1 MIRGMFLKMVLWFWG
16 SLVLVALALHAAV
29 IATSTP
35 TEVRVQRFSDT
46 ALAGYGQRA
55 VATLERDG
63 APALAAYLASLE
75 RETRIRAVLV
85 DESGRDAIGRAVT
98 PSAAAAARR
107 AAELGYAEAQV
118 DGGWAVKAHH
128 LDSPSGRRYDLVA
141 RTPIGLVRLLHD
153 PPSAQLLRLLAV
165 LVTAGAVCY
174 PLARYVARP
183 LASLR
188 AATQE
193 LARGNLAVRVAS
205 AVGRRRDELA
215 DLARDF
221 DRMAERIEALMTSE
235 RRLLRDISHELRSP
249 LSRLNVAL
257 GLARQQAGDD
267 QRPLDRIELEAE
279 RLNGLIG
286 QLLMLAR
293 LESGAMEPAREPV
306 DLAAVVR
313 EVAEDADFEVR
324 SQRRAVRVTAACEC
338 VAIGAPDLL
347 RSAIE
352 NIVRNAVRHTREG
365 TAVEV
370 AMRAEAPDRVVI
382 GVRDHGGGVP
392 DELLPH
398 IFHPF
403 YRVGDAR
410 DRHSGGVGLGLTIA
424 HRTIRL
430 HGGAVSAA
438 NAPGGGLI
446 VEMTIPVERRADR
459 APDARAGSGS
469 RLFTNEARHS

>member
-1 MIRGMFLKMVLWFWG
+1 MFLKMVLWFWA

-29 IATSTP
+29 IATSVP

-46 ALAGYGQRA
+46 ALAGYGRRA
-55 VATLERDG
+55 VSILEGDG
-63 APALAAYLASLE
+63 VPALAAYLRHLE
-75 RETRIRAVLV
+75 SQTRIHAVLI
-85 DESGRDAIGRAVT
+85 DESGRDATGRPVT
-98 PSAAAAARR
+98 PGVIAAARR
-107 AAELGYAEAQV
+107 ADELGFAEMQV
-118 DGGWAVKAHH
+118 DGGLALKAHR
-128 LDSPSGRRYDLVA
+128 LAGLSGRRYDLVA
-141 RTPIGLVRLLHD
+141 STPIGLVRLLHD
-153 PPSAQLLRLLAV
+153 APSAQLLRLLAV
-165 LVTAGAVCY
+165 LITAGAVCY

-193 LARGNLAVRVAS
+193 LAGGNLAVRVAP

-235 RRLLRDISHELRSP
+235 RRLLGDISHELRSP
-249 LSRLNVAL
+249 LARLHVAL

-267 QRPLDRIELEAE
+267 QRPLDRIEREAE
-279 RLNGLIG
+279 RLNALIG

-293 LESGAMEPAREPV
+293 LESGAMEPARESV
-306 DLAAVVR
+306 DLAAIVR
-313 EVAEDADFEVR
+313 DVAEDADFEVR
-324 SQRRAVRVTAACEC
+324 SRGRAVRVTATCEC

-347 RSAIE
+347 RSAVE

-370 AMRAEAPDRVVI
+370 SMRAGAPRHVVI
-382 GVRDHGGGVP
+382 TVRDHGSGVP
-392 DELLPH
+392 DDLLPH

-424 HRTIRL
+424 DRTIRL
-430 HGGAVSAA
+430 HGGTVRAD
-438 NAPGGGLI
+438 NAPDGGLV
-446 VEMTIPVERRADR
+446 VELRIPVEEQQTGRASTL
-459 APDARAGSGS
+459 APAPSPLYS
-469 RLFTNEARHS
+469 

>member
-1 MIRGMFLKMVLWFWG
+1 MIRGMFLKMVLWFWA

-29 IATSTP
+29 IATSVP

-46 ALAGYGQRA
+46 ALAGYGRRA
-55 VATLERDG
+55 VSILEG
-63 APALAAYLASLE
+63 EGVSALAAYLQHLE
-75 RETRIRAVLV
+75 RQTRIHAVLI
-85 DESGRDAIGRAVT
+85 DESGRDPTGHPVT
-98 PSAAAAARR
+98 AGVIAAARR
-107 AAELGYAEAQV
+107 ADELGFAEMQV
-118 DGGWAVKAHH
+118 DGGLALKAHR
-128 LDSPSGRRYDLVA
+128 LAGLSGRRYDLVA
-141 RTPIGLVRLLHD
+141 STPIGLVRLLHD
-153 PPSAQLLRLLAV
+153 APSAQLLRLLAV
-165 LVTAGAVCY
+165 LITAGAVCY

-193 LARGNLAVRVAS
+193 LAGGNLAVRVAP

-249 LSRLNVAL
+249 LSRLHVAL

-267 QRPLDRIELEAE
+267 QRPLDRIEREAE
-279 RLNGLIG
+279 RLNALIG
-286 QLLMLAR
+286 ELLMLAR
-293 LESGAMEPAREPV
+293 LESGAMEPAREAV
-306 DLAAVVR
+306 DLAAIVR
-313 EVAEDADFEVR
+313 DVAEDADFEVR
-324 SQRRAVRVTAACEC
+324 SRGRAVRVTATCEC

-347 RSAIE
+347 RSAVE
-352 NIVRNAVRHTREG
+352 NIVRNPVRHNREG

-370 AMRAEAPDRVVI
+370 SMRAGTPRHVVI
-382 GVRDHGGGVP
+382 TVRDHGSGVP
-392 DELLPH
+392 DDLLPH

-424 HRTIRL
+424 DRTIRL
-430 HGGAVSAA
+430 HGGTLRAA
-438 NAPGGGLI
+438 NAP
-446 VEMTIPVERRADR
+446 
-459 APDARAGSGS
+459 DAA
-469 RLFTNEARHS
+469 LVV

>member
-1 MIRGMFLKMVLWFWG
+1 MIRGMFLKMVLWFWA

-29 IATSTP
+29 IATSVP

-46 ALAGYGQRA
+46 ALAGYGHRA
-55 VATLERDG
+55 LSILEG
-63 APALAAYLASLE
+63 EGVPALAAYLQHLE
-75 RETRIRAVLV
+75 SQTRIHAVLI
-85 DESGRDAIGRAVT
+85 DESGRDATGHPVT
-98 PSAAAAARR
+98 TGVIAAARR
-107 AAELGYAEAQV
+107 ADELGFAEMQV
-118 DGGWAVKAHH
+118 DGGLALKAHR
-128 LDSPSGRRYDLVA
+128 LAGLSGRRYDLVA
-141 RTPIGLVRLLHD
+141 STPIGLVRLLHD
-153 PPSAQLLRLLAV
+153 APSAQLLRLLAV
-165 LVTAGAVCY
+165 LITAGAVCY

-193 LARGNLAVRVAS
+193 LAGGNLAVRVAP

-249 LSRLNVAL
+249 LSRLHVAL

-267 QRPLDRIELEAE
+267 QRPLDRIEREAE
-279 RLNGLIG
+279 RLNALIG
-286 QLLMLAR
+286 ELLMLAR
-293 LESGAMEPAREPV
+293 LESGAMEPAREAV
-306 DLAAVVR
+306 DLAAIVR
-313 EVAEDADFEVR
+313 DVAEDADFEVR
-324 SQRRAVRVTAACEC
+324 SRGRAVRVTATCEC

-347 RSAIE
+347 RSAVE

-370 AMRAEAPDRVVI
+370 SMRAGTPRHVVI
-382 GVRDHGGGVP
+382 TVRDHGSGVP
-392 DELLPH
+392 DDLLPH

-424 HRTIRL
+424 DRTIRL
-430 HGGAVSAA
+430 HGGTVRAD
-438 NAPGGGLI
+438 NAPDGGLV
-446 VEMTIPVERRADR
+446 VELRIPVDEPAGRPSTLAA
-459 APDARAGSGS
+459 APSPLYS
-469 RLFTNEARHS
+469 

>member
-1 MIRGMFLKMVLWFWG
+1 MIRGMFLKMVLWFWA

-29 IATSTP
+29 IATSVP

-46 ALAGYGQRA
+46 ALAGYGRRA
-55 VATLERDG
+55 VSILEG
-63 APALAAYLASLE
+63 EGVPALAAYLQHLE
-75 RETRIRAVLV
+75 SQTRIHAVLI
-85 DESGRDAIGRAVT
+85 DESGRDATGRPVT
-98 PSAAAAARR
+98 PGVIAAARR
-107 AAELGYAEAQV
+107 ADELGFAEMQV
-118 DGGWAVKAHH
+118 DGGLALKAHR
-128 LDSPSGRRYDLVA
+128 LAGLSGRRYDLVA
-141 RTPIGLVRLLHD
+141 STPIGLVRLLHD
-153 PPSAQLLRLLAV
+153 APSAQLLRLLAV
-165 LVTAGAVCY
+165 LITAGAVCY

-193 LARGNLAVRVAS
+193 LAGGNLAVRVAP

-235 RRLLRDISHELRSP
+235 RRLLGDISHELRSP
-249 LSRLNVAL
+249 LARLHVAL

-267 QRPLDRIELEAE
+267 QRPLDRIEREAE
-279 RLNGLIG
+279 RLNALIG

-293 LESGAMEPAREPV
+293 LESGAMEPARESV
-306 DLAAVVR
+306 DLAAIVR
-313 EVAEDADFEVR
+313 DVAEDADFEVR
-324 SQRRAVRVTAACEC
+324 SRGRAVRVTATCEC

-347 RSAIE
+347 RSAVE

-370 AMRAEAPDRVVI
+370 SMRAGAPRHVVI
-382 GVRDHGGGVP
+382 TVRDHGSGVP
-392 DELLPH
+392 DDLLPH

-424 HRTIRL
+424 DRTIRL
-430 HGGAVSAA
+430 HGGTVRAD
-438 NAPGGGLI
+438 NAPDGGLV
-446 VEMTIPVERRADR
+446 VELRIPVETDR
-459 APDARAGSGS
+459 ASTLAPAPSPLYS
-469 RLFTNEARHS
+469 

>member
-1 MIRGMFLKMVLWFWG
+1 MIRGMFLKMVLWFWA

-29 IATSTP
+29 IATSVP

-46 ALAGYGQRA
+46 ALAGYGRRA
-55 VATLERDG
+55 VSILEG
-63 APALAAYLASLE
+63 EGVSALAAYLQHLE
-75 RETRIRAVLV
+75 RQTRIHAVLI
-85 DESGRDAIGRAVT
+85 DESGRDPTGHPVT
-98 PSAAAAARR
+98 AGVIAAARR
-107 AAELGYAEAQV
+107 ADELGFAEMQV
-118 DGGWAVKAHH
+118 DGGLALKAHR
-128 LDSPSGRRYDLVA
+128 LAGLSGRRYDLVA
-141 RTPIGLVRLLHD
+141 STPIGLVRLLHD
-153 PPSAQLLRLLAV
+153 APSAQLLRLLAV
-165 LVTAGAVCY
+165 LITAGAVCY

-193 LARGNLAVRVAS
+193 LAGGNLAVRVAP

-249 LSRLNVAL
+249 LSRLHVAL

-267 QRPLDRIELEAE
+267 QRPLDRIEREAE
-279 RLNGLIG
+279 RLNALIG
-286 QLLMLAR
+286 ELLMLAR
-293 LESGAMEPAREPV
+293 LESGAMEPAREAV
-306 DLAAVVR
+306 DLAAIVR
-313 EVAEDADFEVR
+313 DVAEDADFEVR
-324 SQRRAVRVTAACEC
+324 SRGRAVRVTATCEC

-347 RSAIE
+347 RSAVE

-370 AMRAEAPDRVVI
+370 SMRAGTPRHVVI
-382 GVRDHGGGVP
+382 TVRDHGSGVP
-392 DELLPH
+392 DDLLPH

-424 HRTIRL
+424 DRTIRL
-430 HGGAVSAA
+430 HGGTVRAD
-438 NAPGGGLI
+438 NAPDGGLV
-446 VEMTIPVERRADR
+446 VELRIPLDEPAGRASTL
-459 APDARAGSGS
+459 APAPSPLYS
-469 RLFTNEARHS
+469 

>member
-1 MIRGMFLKMVLWFWG
+1 MIRGMFLKMVLWFWA

-29 IATSTP
+29 IATSVP

-46 ALAGYGQRA
+46 ALAGYGHRA
-55 VATLERDG
+55 LSILEG
-63 APALAAYLASLE
+63 KGVPALAAYLQHLE
-75 RETRIRAVLV
+75 SQTRIHAVLI
-85 DESGRDAIGRAVT
+85 DENGRDATGHEVT
-98 PSAAAAARR
+98 PGVIAAARR
-107 AAELGYAEAQV
+107 ADELGFAEMQV
-118 DGGWAVKAHH
+118 DGGLALKAHR
-128 LDSPSGRRYDLVA
+128 LAGLSGRHYDLVA
-141 RTPIGLVRLLHD
+141 STPIGLVRLLHD
-153 PPSAQLLRLLAV
+153 APSAQLLRLLAV
-165 LVTAGAVCY
+165 LITAGAVCY

-193 LARGNLAVRVAS
+193 LAGGNLAVRVAP

-249 LSRLNVAL
+249 LSRLHVAL

-267 QRPLDRIELEAE
+267 QRPLDRIEREAE
-279 RLNGLIG
+279 RLNALIG

-293 LESGAMEPAREPV
+293 LESGAMEPAREAV
-306 DLAAVVR
+306 DLAAIVR
-313 EVAEDADFEVR
+313 DVAEDADFEVR
-324 SQRRAVRVTAACEC
+324 SRGRAVRVTATCEC

-347 RSAIE
+347 RSAVE

-370 AMRAEAPDRVVI
+370 SIRAGAPRHVVI
-382 GVRDHGGGVP
+382 TVRDHGSGVP
-392 DELLPH
+392 DDLLPH

-424 HRTIRL
+424 DRTIRL
-430 HGGAVSAA
+430 HGGTVRAD
-438 NAPGGGLI
+438 NAPDGGLV
-446 VEMTIPVERRADR
+446 VELRIPVDEPAGRASTLAT
-459 APDARAGSGS
+459 APSPLYS
-469 RLFTNEARHS
+469 

>member
-1 MIRGMFLKMVLWFWG
+1 MIRGMFLKMVLWFWV

-29 IATSTP
+29 IATSVP

-46 ALAGYGQRA
+46 ALAGYGRRA
-55 VATLERDG
+55 VSILEG
-63 APALAAYLASLE
+63 EGVPALAAYLQHLE
-75 RETRIRAVLV
+75 SQTRIHVVLI
-85 DESGRDAIGRAVT
+85 DENGRDATGHKVT
-98 PSAAAAARR
+98 PSVIAAARR
-107 AAELGYAEAQV
+107 ADELGFAEMQV
-118 DGGWAVKAHH
+118 DGGLALKAHR
-128 LDSPSGRRYDLVA
+128 LAGLSGRRYDLVA
-141 RTPIGLVRLLHD
+141 STPIGLVRLLHD
-153 PPSAQLLRLLAV
+153 APSAQLLRLLAV
-165 LVTAGAVCY
+165 LITAGAVCY

-193 LARGNLAVRVAS
+193 LAGGNLAVRVAP

-249 LSRLNVAL
+249 LSRLHVAL

-267 QRPLDRIELEAE
+267 QRPLDRIEREAE
-279 RLNGLIG
+279 RLNALIG

-293 LESGAMEPAREPV
+293 LESGAMEPARESV
-306 DLAAVVR
+306 DLAAIVR
-313 EVAEDADFEVR
+313 DVAEDADFEVR
-324 SQRRAVRVTAACEC
+324 SRGRAVRVTATCES

-370 AMRAEAPDRVVI
+370 SMHAVAPRHVVI
-382 GVRDHGGGVP
+382 TVRDHGSGVP
-392 DELLPH
+392 DDLLPH

-424 HRTIRL
+424 DRTIRL
-430 HGGAVSAA
+430 HGGTVRAD
-438 NAPGGGLI
+438 NAPDGGLV
-446 VEMTIPVERRADR
+446 VELRIPVDEPAGRPSTL
-459 APDARAGSGS
+459 APAPTPLYS
-469 RLFTNEARHS
+469 

>member
-1 MIRGMFLKMVLWFWG
+1 V
-16 SLVLVALALHAAV
+16 
-29 IATSTP
+29 
-35 TEVRVQRFSDT
+35 
-46 ALAGYGQRA
+46 
-55 VATLERDG
+55 
-63 APALAAYLASLE
+63 PALAAYLQHLE
-75 RETRIRAVLV
+75 SQTRIHAVLI
-85 DESGRDAIGRAVT
+85 DESGRDATGRPVT
-98 PSAAAAARR
+98 PGVIAASRR
-107 AAELGYAEAQV
+107 ADELGFAEMQV
-118 DGGWAVKAHH
+118 DGGRALKAHR
-128 LDSPSGRRYDLVA
+128 LAGLSGRRYDLVA
-141 RTPIGLVRLLHD
+141 STPIGLVRLLHD
-153 PPSAQLLRLLAV
+153 APSAQLLRLLAV
-165 LVTAGAVCY
+165 LLTAGAVCY

-193 LARGNLAVRVAS
+193 LTGGNLAVRVAP

-249 LSRLNVAL
+249 LSRLHVAL

-267 QRPLDRIELEAE
+267 QRPLDRIEREAE
-279 RLNGLIG
+279 RLNALIG

-293 LESGAMEPAREPV
+293 LESGATEPARESV
-306 DLAAVVR
+306 DLAAIVR
-313 EVAEDADFEVR
+313 DVAEDADFEVR
-324 SQRRAVRVTAACEC
+324 SRGRAVRVTATCEC

-347 RSAIE
+347 RSAVE

-370 AMRAEAPDRVVI
+370 SMRAGAPRHVVI
-382 GVRDHGGGVP
+382 TVRDHGSGVP
-392 DELLPH
+392 DDLLPH

-424 HRTIRL
+424 DRTIRL
-430 HGGAVSAA
+430 HGGTVRAD
-438 NAPGGGLI
+438 NAPDGGLV
-446 VEMTIPVERRADR
+446 VELRIPVDEPASHASTL
-459 APDARAGSGS
+459 APAPSPLYS
-469 RLFTNEARHS
+469 

>member
-1 MIRGMFLKMVLWFWG
+1 MIRGMFLKMVLWFWA

-29 IATSTP
+29 IATSIP

-46 ALAGYGQRA
+46 ALAGYGRRA
-55 VATLERDG
+55 VSILEG
-63 APALAAYLASLE
+63 EGVPALAAYLQHLE
-75 RETRIRAVLV
+75 SQTRIHAVLI
-85 DESGRDAIGRAVT
+85 DESGRDATGHKVT
-98 PSAAAAARR
+98 PGVIAAATR
-107 AAELGYAEAQV
+107 ADEQGFAEMQV
-118 DGGWAVKAHH
+118 DGGLALKAHR
-128 LDSPSGRRYDLVA
+128 LAGLSGRRYDLVA
-141 RTPIGLVRLLHD
+141 STPIGLVRLLHD
-153 PPSAQLLRLLAV
+153 APSAQLLRLLAV
-165 LVTAGAVCY
+165 LITAGAVCY

-193 LARGNLAVRVAS
+193 LAGGNLAVRVAP

-249 LSRLNVAL
+249 LSRLHVAL

-267 QRPLDRIELEAE
+267 QRPLDRIEREAE
-279 RLNGLIG
+279 RLNALIG
-286 QLLMLAR
+286 ELLMLAR
-293 LESGAMEPAREPV
+293 LESGAMEPAREAV
-306 DLAAVVR
+306 DLAAIVR
-313 EVAEDADFEVR
+313 DVAEDADFEVR
-324 SQRRAVRVTAACEC
+324 SRGRAVRVTATCEC

-347 RSAIE
+347 RSAVE

-370 AMRAEAPDRVVI
+370 SMRTGAPRHVVI
-382 GVRDHGGGVP
+382 TVRDHGSGVP
-392 DELLPH
+392 DDLLPH

-424 HRTIRL
+424 DRTIRL
-430 HGGAVSAA
+430 HGGTVRAD
-438 NAPGGGLI
+438 NAPDGGLV
-446 VEMTIPVERRADR
+446 VELRIPVDEPAGRPSTL
-459 APDARAGSGS
+459 APAPTPLYS
-469 RLFTNEARHS
+469 

>member
-1 MIRGMFLKMVLWFWG
+1 MIRGMFLKMVLWFWA

-29 IATSTP
+29 IATSVP

-46 ALAGYGQRA
+46 ALAGYGRRA
-55 VATLERDG
+55 VSILEG
-63 APALAAYLASLE
+63 EGVPALAAYLQHLE
-75 RETRIRAVLV
+75 SQTRIHAVLI
-85 DESGRDAIGRAVT
+85 DESGRDATGRPVT
-98 PSAAAAARR
+98 PGVIAAARR
-107 AAELGYAEAQV
+107 ADELGFAEMQV
-118 DGGWAVKAHH
+118 DGGLALKAHR
-128 LDSPSGRRYDLVA
+128 LAALSGRRYDLVA
-141 RTPIGLVRLLHD
+141 STPIGLVRLLHD
-153 PPSAQLLRLLAV
+153 APSAQLLRLLAV
-165 LVTAGAVCY
+165 LITAGAVCY

-193 LARGNLAVRVAS
+193 LAGGNLAVRVAP

-235 RRLLRDISHELRSP
+235 RRLLGDISHELRSP
-249 LSRLNVAL
+249 LARLHVAL

-267 QRPLDRIELEAE
+267 QRPLDRIEREAE
-279 RLNGLIG
+279 RLNALIG

-293 LESGAMEPAREPV
+293 LESGAMEPARESV
-306 DLAAVVR
+306 DLAAIVR
-313 EVAEDADFEVR
+313 DVAEDADFEVR
-324 SQRRAVRVTAACEC
+324 SRGRAVRVTATCEC
-338 VAIGAPDLL
+338 VATGAPDLL
-347 RSAIE
+347 RSAVE

-370 AMRAEAPDRVVI
+370 SMRAGAPRHVVI
-382 GVRDHGGGVP
+382 TVRDHGSGVP
-392 DELLPH
+392 DDLLPH

-424 HRTIRL
+424 DRTIRL
-430 HGGAVSAA
+430 HGGTVRAD
-438 NAPGGGLI
+438 NAPDGGLV
-446 VEMTIPVERRADR
+446 VELRIPVETDR
-459 APDARAGSGS
+459 ASTLAPAPSPLYS
-469 RLFTNEARHS
+469 